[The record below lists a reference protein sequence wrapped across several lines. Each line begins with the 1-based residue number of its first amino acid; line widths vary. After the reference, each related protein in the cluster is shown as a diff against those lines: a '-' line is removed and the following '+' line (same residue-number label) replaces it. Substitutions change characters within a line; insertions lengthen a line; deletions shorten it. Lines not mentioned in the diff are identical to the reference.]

1 MGRTKRVGIDGK
13 RRQALV
19 HTQLRFH
26 CGGLLLL
33 ALTACDAEIDHL
45 FNEDGSLTHQI
56 AVGDEI
62 DDEEGELISCD
73 GEPGTEEGGF
83 VLEYVQREERGAQK
97 LKPTTS
103 VFP

>member
-1 MGRTKRVGIDGK
+1 M
-13 RRQALV
+13 V
-19 HTQLRFH
+19 HTQLRFY

-33 ALTACDAEIDHL
+33 LLAITACDAEIDHL
-45 FNEDGSLTHQI
+45 FNEDGSLTYQI

-62 DDEEGELISCD
+62 DEEEGELISCD
-73 GEPGTEEGGF
+73 GETGTEEGGF

-97 LKPTTS
+97 PKPTTS